1 MTWMLYDPCAC
12 GNDQVDA
19 LAKAAAQ
26 DGFVAPTYAPEDDFA
41 DAVRVRGGVWIL
53 MLPLP
58 AVGGSHA
65 AKRVRRDVSGLLLCI
80 PLGRSLTGRATASCT
95 RCAVTHEAG
104 NGVTCAPRLPAA
116 CIHIREATSPQ
127 SAAPVLEHPATT

>member
-41 DAVRVRGGVWIL
+41 DAVRVRGRDINAG
-53 MLPLP
+53 
-58 AVGGSHA
+58 
-65 AKRVRRDVSGLLLCI
+65 KRVRRDVSG
-80 PLGRSLTGRATASCT
+80 
-95 RCAVTHEAG
+95 V
-104 NGVTCAPRLPAA
+104 NGVVVHVVSAPCVRV
-116 CIHIREATSPQ
+116 RGRGY
-127 SAAPVLEHPATT
+127 